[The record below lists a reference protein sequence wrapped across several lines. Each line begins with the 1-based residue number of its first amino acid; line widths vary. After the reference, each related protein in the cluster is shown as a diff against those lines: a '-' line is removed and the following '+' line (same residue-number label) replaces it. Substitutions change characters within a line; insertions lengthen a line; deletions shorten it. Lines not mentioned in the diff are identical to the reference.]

1 MKTFCT
7 LPWINISVDPDGSV
21 KPCCVSTDY
30 ITKEDGTKF
39 NLGYDKLDEIYNSK
53 AFVTIR
59 EKMLQGMIVEGC
71 SRCYEQEKTSN
82 ISHRLSYQNFIV
94 ENKTTVL
101 EKIKIKYFDLRFGN
115 LCNLSCRSCNPTASS
130 QIAKEINNINNADL
144 KKFWYVANSQ
154 TLNDWYLTD
163 TFNNNLL
170 EQVENIQL
178 LYLTGGEPTLNE
190 NNKKFLKYLIDIGK
204 SKQVVVKFNT
214 NLTNLNTEFFSLLNN
229 FSNVIFFGSIDGYKE
244 IQEYLRYPS
253 NWEKIDGNIKQVIK
267 NDTFKLIVTPV
278 IQIGNL
284 NKIIDLFDYIENI
297 NYELKKPIV
306 NIDPIMLTL
315 PEYLNIKYL
324 PTDYKIK
331 CWTRIENWISSKCKF
346 QNTQFKHKL
355 YSLKKIC
362 LTSEY
367 NENQLKNYLK
377 FNNILDNNRQHFLK
391 DSNLELYTLLNSL

>member
-82 ISHRLSYQNFIV
+82 ISHRLSYQNFID

-284 NKIIDLFDYIENI
+284 NKIIDLFDYIEKI

-315 PEYLNIKYL
+315 PEYLNIKY
-324 PTDYKIK
+324 
-331 CWTRIENWISSKCKF
+331 
-346 QNTQFKHKL
+346 
-355 YSLKKIC
+355 
-362 LTSEY
+362 
-367 NENQLKNYLK
+367 
-377 FNNILDNNRQHFLK
+377 
-391 DSNLELYTLLNSL
+391 